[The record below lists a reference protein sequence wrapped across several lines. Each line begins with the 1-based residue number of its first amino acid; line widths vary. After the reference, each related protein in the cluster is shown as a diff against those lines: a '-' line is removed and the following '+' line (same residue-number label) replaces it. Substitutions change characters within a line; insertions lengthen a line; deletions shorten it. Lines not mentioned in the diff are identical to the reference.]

1 MNYIDKVDKLVG
13 IMLEAEENHESV
25 EIIGDTDLIYDV
37 AVTLQDE
44 LGKRFCEEDEF
55 DYLLE
60 HSDILS
66 LAITRDEFG
75 ALYFLSE
82 AIYEGVTLESEA
94 DTFYIHENV
103 YDKLDTDRLIGD
115 VIILKEFNDDE
126 YLEGDEDSMEAELY
140 EIFEDIVSDMIDEIQ
155 EIECEEDF
163 CLHCS
168 LKEAVQRGYVQGYR
182 KSMEMMRNALD
193 ENLENMR

>member
-1 MNYIDKVDKLVG
+1 MNYKEKVDILTE
-13 IMLEAEENHESV
+13 ILLEAEENHESV
-25 EIIGDTDLIYDV
+25 ELILDADLAFDV

-75 ALYFLSE
+75 TLYFLSE
-82 AIYEGVTLESEA
+82 AIYEGITLESEA

-103 YDKLDTDRLIGD
+103 YDKLDTDRLMGD
-115 VIILKEFNDDE
+115 IIVLKESDDE
-126 YLEGDEDSMEAELY
+126 DLEGEYGMKAKLDEM
-140 EIFEDIVSDMIDEIQ
+140 FEDIVSDMIDEIQ
-155 EIECEEDF
+155 EIEYEDDF

-168 LKEAVQRGYVQGYR
+168 LKEAVQRGYIQGY
-182 KSMEMMRNALD
+182 KMAQTMLRNALD